1 MTGYLKQ
8 VSYDVY
14 WNGKKIMP
22 HSSLEF
28 KHVIR
33 GNIEA
38 IHQGL
43 DLISA
48 LSDEQYV
55 HIASPYVSSS
65 IGMHFRHVVDM
76 YSALMAND
84 SRQQVTDIIDY
95 DSRRR
100 GALIEERRDIAIKE
114 LRSLEHWIMH
124 LADAE
129 SALCDA
135 DVIEKQ
141 KQQSISVKSEVTLS
155 DSHSVIVESSL
166 IRELIFVSSHA
177 VHHYALIGVI
187 AKLQGV
193 ALSGS
198 LGIAPATATFLR
210 EQGASSD
217 VNTGNPTS
225 ETRMVNC

>member
-1 MTGYLKQ
+1 
-8 VSYDVY
+8 
-14 WNGKKIMP
+14 MP

-38 IHQGL
+38 IHQGI

-65 IGMHFRHVVDM
+65 IGAHFRHVVDM
-76 YSALMAND
+76 YNALMVKVAKESNG
-84 SRQQVTDIIDY
+84 QTAGIVDY
-95 DSRRR
+95 DIRRR
-100 GALIEERRDIAIKE
+100 GALIEERRDIAIEE
-114 LRSLEHWIMH
+114 LQSLERWITQ
-124 LADAE
+124 LVDNAPE
-129 SALCDA
+129 SCDL
-135 DVIEKQ
+135 DT
-141 KQQSISVKSEVTLS
+141 SVSPKWQPILVKNEVTLS

-166 IRELIFVSSHA
+166 IRELIFVGSHA
-177 VHHYALIGVI
+177 VHHYALIQVI

-193 ALSGS
+193 VLSGS

-210 EQGASSD
+210 EQDANAECSSHSS
-217 VNTGNPTS
+217 S
-225 ETRMVNC
+225 ETHLVNC

>member
-1 MTGYLKQ
+1 
-8 VSYDVY
+8 
-14 WNGKKIMP
+14 MP
-22 HSSLEF
+22 YSSLEF

-38 IHQGL
+38 IHQGI

-76 YSALMAND
+76 YSALMTSD
-84 SRQQVTDIIDY
+84 SCQQETDIVDY
-95 DSRRR
+95 DVRRR
-100 GALIEERRDIAIKE
+100 GALIEDRRDIAIKE
-114 LRSLEHWIMH
+114 LRSLERWIMN
-124 LADAE
+124 LSDSEIASCDSDAI
-129 SALCDA
+129 
-135 DVIEKQ
+135 VKQ
-141 KQQSISVKSEVTLS
+141 KQQSISLKSEVTLS
-155 DSHSVIVESSL
+155 DSCSVIVESSL
-166 IRELIFVSSHA
+166 IRELIFVGSHA
-177 VHHYALIGVI
+177 VHHYALISVI

-193 ALSGS
+193 ALNDS

-217 VNTGNPTS
+217 MSDGNPTS
-225 ETRMVNC
+225 ETHLVNC